1 MNRRMIVFAIGK
13 LLSMTGLLL
22 FIPVLISF
30 IYHESQ
36 GVYFGIVGLV
46 LLILGTLVSKKA
58 PKKKNIY
65 AREGFVIVALSWI
78 LVSAFSAIPY
88 VLSGEIPRYIDAFF
102 EMVSGFTTT
111 GSSILTNIEA
121 MSHTGLF
128 WRSFTHW
135 IGGMGILVFV
145 IAFIPIASGRSMHI
159 LKAEVPGPVVGK
171 LVSKVRAT
179 ARILYFIYAALTVIE
194 IILLLLGGM
203 PVFDSI
209 LNAFGT
215 AGTGGFAIK
224 NASIAAYHN
233 AYYDVVITIFMILF
247 GINFN
252 LFYFILIGKVKDAL
266 RSEELHY
273 YLGIILY

>member
-1 MNRRMIVFAIGK
+1 
-13 LLSMTGLLL
+13 
-22 FIPVLISF
+22 
-30 IYHESQ
+30 
-36 GVYFGIVGLV
+36 
-46 LLILGTLVSKKA
+46 
-58 PKKKNIY
+58 
-65 AREGFVIVALSWI
+65 
-78 LVSAFSAIPY
+78 
-88 VLSGEIPRYIDAFF
+88 
-102 EMVSGFTTT
+102 
-111 GSSILTNIEA
+111 
-121 MSHTGLF
+121 
-128 WRSFTHW
+128 
-135 IGGMGILVFV
+135 MGILVFV

-252 LFYFILIGKVKDAL
+252 LFYFILIGKVKD
-266 RSEELHY
+266 
-273 YLGIILY
+273 GFTQ